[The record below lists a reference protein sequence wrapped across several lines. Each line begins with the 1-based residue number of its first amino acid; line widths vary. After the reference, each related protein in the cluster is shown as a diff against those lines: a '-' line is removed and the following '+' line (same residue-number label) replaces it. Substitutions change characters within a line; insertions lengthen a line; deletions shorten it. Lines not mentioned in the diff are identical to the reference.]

1 MEATAIHS
9 ATAVN
14 ATIVAL
20 ANIQS
25 NSFNPRRDFKDVSL
39 GELADSIRQQG
50 VIQPIALRP
59 IADTDR
65 YEIIYGERR
74 YRASLIADK
83 ETIPAVVYDVDDATA
98 LEMAIAE
105 NLQREDI
112 TPTEEANAFQQLIDS
127 GRHDVQSLAVQFGK
141 STAYIRTRLK
151 FVTLIP
157 EITRMLDADEITVS
171 VAAEICRYSEDV
183 QREVYAS
190 HFENDNYCSWRGLK
204 ASELAQRIENEYTT
218 SLCRYKFDKSAC
230 ALCPHNTRN
239 LLLFTEDGDE
249 GNCANRQCLTEKHNA
264 HILDTTL
271 YLIKQYPTAV
281 ILQSQYNKNEA
292 VAEWLAERGY
302 DTAEINGS
310 PAKYPVEPV
319 APNEADYDN
328 PEDYN
333 NIRERYE
340 NALNRYNTEI
350 EKVNARLEVGEI
362 SLCVFFNRYE
372 VYLAY
377 MDNATAS
384 ASSKPNGTQENTP
397 QAEIAKL
404 EAKDKRNK
412 EIAMERT
419 IEEAKK
425 QILNAEITE
434 SKFTQDEDKMI
445 YYFLLSSLRREH
457 YEVVGLTDRKQSF
470 CSLTDAEK
478 MMIIENLNARKK
490 AIIRRD
496 FLIENFKGA
505 YRDNAIAHL
514 LISFARKHMPEE
526 LATIEAEYNEV
537 YEKRHQR
544 IAERIAVYN
553 EQIEK
558 ESETPTAPEPTPDTE
573 EEAPQTEAETPQTE
587 ETAA

>member
-1 MEATAIHS
+1 MEATAIQS

-20 ANIQS
+20 ANIQP

-83 ETIPAVVYDVDDATA
+83 ETIPAVVYDVDEAEA
-98 LEMAIAE
+98 EVMSIAE
-105 NLQREDI
+105 NLQRENI
-112 TPTEEANAFQQLIDS
+112 TPTEEANAFQHLIDT
-127 GRHDVQSLAVQFGK
+127 GRHDVQSLSVQFGK
-141 STAYIRTRLK
+141 SVAYIRTRLK
-151 FVTLIP
+151 FSTLIP
-157 EITRMLDADEITVS
+157 EIARMLDADEITVS
-171 VAAEICRYSEDV
+171 VAAEICRYPGDI
-183 QREVYAS
+183 QREVYKS
-190 HFENDNYCSWRGLK
+190 HFENVNYGTWKGLK
-204 ASELAQRIENEYTT
+204 ASEIAQNIENRYTT

-239 LLLFTEDGDE
+239 LLLFTEEGDE
-249 GNCANRQCLTEKHNA
+249 GNCANRECLNEKHNA
-264 HILDTTL
+264 HILDTAL
-271 YLIKQYPTAV
+271 ALIKQYPTAV

-292 VAEWLAERGY
+292 VAEKIAEIGY
-302 DTAEINGS
+302 DVAEINGT

-328 PEDYN
+328 PEDYDN
-333 NIRERYE
+333 MRERYE
-340 NALNRYNTEI
+340 NALNHYKTEVD
-350 EKVNARLEVGEI
+350 KVNARLEAGEI
-362 SLCVFFNRYE
+362 SLYIYINNLE
-372 VYLAY
+372 AYLAY
-377 MDNATAS
+377 MNTTTAS
-384 ASSKPNGTQENTP
+384 DNVKSNGAQENTP

-412 EIAMERT
+412 EIAVERT
-419 IEEAKK
+419 IEDAKK
-425 QILNAEITE
+425 QILNADITE
-434 SKFTQDEDKMI
+434 SKFTQDEEKMI

-457 YEVVGLTDRKQSF
+457 YEAVGLTDRKQSF
-470 CSLTDAEK
+470 HCLDESEKLT
-478 MMIIENLNARKK
+478 IIENLNARKK

-505 YRDNAIAHL
+505 CRNTAVADFL
-514 LISFARKHMPEE
+514 LTFSKKHMPEE
-526 LATIEAEYNEV
+526 LANIEAQYNEV

-553 EQIEK
+553 ERIEK
-558 ESETPTAPEPTPDTE
+558 ENATSTAPAPTTDIA
-573 EEAPQTEAETPQTE
+573 EEAPQVEAETSQTE